1 MGYRIGQVAD
11 FLNITADTIRFY
23 EKEGIIHPVKNPDNG
38 YREYSFE
45 DISRLS
51 DILFYRDVDFS
62 ISDIRDIINGVSSEE
77 MLTMIREKE
86 LKVAESLKFF
96 ANLLTKMENWEK
108 LHREA
113 LAFENRFEIRP
124 MPSSY
129 RKGTNGGSGKTNI
142 GDLSAGIPVN
152 QKDAYFVTL
161 SFRCTLAGGA
171 VEHYFALDTDYAHG
185 LNVDFSNEAYVVEAH
200 PNCLFTVCRYDVNP
214 KIMLKSALAYIKKEG
229 LQPEGTVYGRQSVV
243 TYENDKPKEHY
254 RIYIPLK

>member
-1 MGYRIGQVAD
+1 MGYHIGQVAG

-23 EKEGIIHPVKNPDNG
+23 EKEGIIHPAKNPVNG

-51 DILFYRDVDFS
+51 DILFYRDVDFT
-62 ISDIRDIINGVSSEE
+62 ISDIRDIIGGVSSEE

-86 LKVAESLKFF
+86 RKVSESLSFYT
-96 ANLLTKMENWEK
+96 NLLTKMENWEK

-113 LAFENRFEIRP
+113 LEFEDRFEIRP

-129 RKGTNGGSGKTNI
+129 RKGAYGDRNKI
-142 GDLSAGIPVN
+142 GIADLSAGIPVS

-161 SFRCTLAGGA
+161 SFRCTLTGKDM
-171 VEHYFALDTDYAHG
+171 EHYFALDTDYAHG
-185 LNVDFSNEAYVVEAH
+185 LDVDFSNEAYVVESH
-200 PNCLFTVCRYDVNP
+200 PKCLFTVCRYNEDP
-214 KIMLKSALAYIKKEG
+214 DIMFQSALSHINRQN
-229 LQPEGTVYGRQSVV
+229 LQPEGLVYGRQSVV